1 MRKFIGFLIKKEE
14 KLVIDLI
21 VLFIVFGTA
30 SFQFLGRLTLLEPDE
45 GRYAEIA
52 REMLEKMDF
61 ITPHLNYVKYFEKP
75 PLLYWLNALS
85 ISLFGRNEFA
95 VRFPSA
101 LAGLLTIVLTYHI
114 GSKIFGRREGL
125 FSALVLGTSVGF
137 LAQARMN
144 IIDMTLT
151 LCMTAS
157 LGCFLIAVQDGEKRR
172 GLNFHLFYLFS
183 ALAVLAKGLI
193 GIVLPVGIIFLYVVI
208 TRKTRL
214 FREMRLI
221 TGVPLFLL
229 LCAPWFI
236 LVSIKNPEFAHFFFI
251 HEHLERFLT
260 KVHGRYQ
267 PPWFFIPI
275 LLGCMFPWS
284 LFLPAAVRRLK
295 WEKTSSDSAPL
306 LFLSLWVIVIF
317 CFFSMSGSKLVP
329 YILPVFPAVALLI
342 GRAFSKACEDGV
354 NALRANVLV
363 TALITGI
370 FGLGVIFYPV
380 LAHKPQL
387 GFLEADVMG
396 SILVAEGVAAFLCLR
411 RFGVLGTFV
420 ALCFMSYILMIVG
433 PQLIFGDLALKKAT
447 PELAQV
453 IRQDY
458 VPGARVV
465 NYGWYQQG
473 LPFYTGQ
480 RVVIAGNSR
489 DELDFGSRQGDNSA
503 WFIDDGTFDQLWDS
517 SSRLFVLIRRQDL
530 ERLSS
535 KVKTPVTIL
544 GQEGDKYLISNHLDS
559 VPGDK
564 TVRFKSREPFKESKN
579 TGTATKEKVVAEFV
593 RENAGPNRSVILRQ
607 PLKKIT
613 NSTQDHV

>member
-1 MRKFIGFLIKKEE
+1 MKQIISFLTRKEE
-14 KLVIDLI
+14 KPVIDFTILSVI
-21 VLFIVFGTA
+21 FGTA
-30 SFQFLGRLTLLEPDE
+30 FFQFLGKLTLLEPDE

-85 ISLFGRNEFA
+85 LSLFGQSEFA

-101 LAGLLTIVLTYHI
+101 LAGLLSVLLTYYI
-114 GSKIFGRREGL
+114 GRKIFGRREGL

-151 LCMTAS
+151 FCMTAS

-172 GLNFHLFYLFS
+172 GLYFHLFYLFS

-193 GIVLPVGIIFLYVVI
+193 GIVLPAGIIFLYVVF
-208 TRKTRL
+208 TQQWRL

-221 TGVPLFLL
+221 TGVPLLLL

-236 LVSIKNPEFAHFFFI
+236 LVSIKNPEFARFFFI

-295 WEKTSSDSAPL
+295 REKTSSDSAPL
-306 LFLSLWVIVIF
+306 RFLSLWVIVIF

-342 GRAFSKACEDGV
+342 GRTFSKACEEEE
-354 NALRANVLV
+354 NALRVNVLV

-380 LAHKPQL
+380 VAHKPQL
-387 GFLEADVMG
+387 GFLEAGVMG
-396 SILVAEGVAAFLCLR
+396 SILVAEGVAAFLFLR
-411 RFGVLGTFV
+411 RFGVHGTFV
-420 ALCFMSYILMIVG
+420 ALCFMSYMLMIVG
-433 PQLIFGDLALKKAT
+433 PQFIFGDLALKKAT

-453 IRQDY
+453 IKQDY

-480 RVVIAGNSR
+480 RVVMAGNR
-489 DELDFGSRQGDNSA
+489 DELEFGSRQGDNSA
-503 WFIDDGTFDQLWDS
+503 WFLDYRTFNQLWDS
-517 SSRLFVLIRRQDL
+517 PSRLFVLIRRQDL
-530 ERLSS
+530 KRLSS
-535 KVKTPVTIL
+535 EVKTPLTIL
-544 GQEGDKYLISNHLDS
+544 GQEGNKFLISNRLDCVTES
-559 VPGDK
+559 K
-564 TVRFKSREPFKESKN
+564 TVRFKAREPFKESKN
-579 TGTATKEKVVAEFV
+579 IGTTTKKKVVAEFV
-593 RENAGPNRSVILRQ
+593 REKACPLWSVMPQQ
-607 PLKKIT
+607 PLKKVT
-613 NSTQDHV
+613 KTAKDHV

>member
-85 ISLFGRNEFA
+85 LSLFGQSEFA

-101 LAGLLTIVLTYHI
+101 LAGLSGILLTYHI
-114 GSKIFGRREGL
+114 GRKIFGRREGL

-151 LCMTAS
+151 FCMTAS
-157 LGCFLIAVQDGEKRR
+157 LGSFLIAVQDGEKRK
-172 GLNFHLFYLFS
+172 GLYFHLFYLFS
-183 ALAVLAKGLI
+183 ALAILAKGLI
-193 GIVLPVGIIFLYVVI
+193 GVVFPVAIILLYVI
-208 TRKTRL
+208 FTRQWRL
-214 FREMRLI
+214 FKEMRLI

-229 LCAPWFI
+229 VCAPWFI
-236 LVSIKNPEFAHFFFI
+236 LVSVKNPEFAHFFFI

-267 PPWFFIPI
+267 PPWFFIPV

-284 LFLPAAVRRLK
+284 LFLPVTVLRLK
-295 WEKTSSDSAPL
+295 REKTSSVSAPL
-306 LFLSLWVIVIF
+306 KFLSLWVIVIF
-317 CFFSMSGSKLVP
+317 CFFSLSGSKLAP

-342 GRAFSKACEDGV
+342 GRMLSMAFEEGGS
-354 NALRANVLV
+354 ALRVNLRV

-380 LAHKPQL
+380 VAHKPQL
-387 GFLEADVMG
+387 GFLEAGVIG
-396 SILVAEGVAAFLCLR
+396 SILVVEGVAAFLCLR
-411 RFGVLGTFV
+411 RSGLVGTFV
-420 ALCFMSYILMIVG
+420 ALCLISYIFMIVG
-433 PQLIFGDLALKKAT
+433 PQFIFGDLAQRKAT
-447 PELAQV
+447 PELAQL
-453 IRQDY
+453 IKQNY
-458 VPGARVV
+458 KPGERVV
-465 NYGWYQQG
+465 SYGWYQQG
-473 LPFYTGQ
+473 LPFYSGQ
-480 RVVIAGNSR
+480 RVAVVGGR
-489 DELDFGSRQGDNSA
+489 DELEFGSRQGDNSA
-503 WFIDDGTFDQLWDS
+503 WFIDYRTFDQLWDS
-517 SSRLFVLIRRQDL
+517 QTRLFVLIRQQDF
-530 ERLSS
+530 ERLQHE
-535 KVKTPVTIL
+535 VETPLTVL
-544 GQEGDKYLISNHLDS
+544 GQKGDKFLITNCMDR
-559 VPGDK
+559 VTNGK
-564 TVRFKSREPFKESKN
+564 TVSFKVRKQEE
-579 TGTATKEKVVAEFV
+579 ATCCDHA
-593 RENAGPNRSVILRQ
+593 
-607 PLKKIT
+607 T
-613 NSTQDHV
+613 NNLM